1 MALVDQQE
9 VPVLNAARLQVLARL
24 DSLGTVR
31 AVGASLH
38 LSPSAVSAQLA
49 ALEAETG
56 ARLLE
61 RTGRRVRLTPAGRS
75 LARHARVI
83 LDQMALAEAELAHP
97 DGQPAGVVRVAAFS
111 SAVRELVIP
120 LALRLATEHP
130 RVEVDVVEL
139 DPRESGPALR
149 RADVDLAVTADLLDG
164 APLAGP
170 DVATV
175 PLLED
180 PVVLVTPAAT
190 SRDGAAGA
198 PPQDGLADASPQ
210 TSSGPVDLAGLADAR
225 WAADLP
231 GTYLSTLLDG
241 ACRDAG
247 FEPRVVARLPSY
259 DLLLSHVES
268 GLSVALLP
276 GLAVDRRYAVDVRA
290 LEAPRTRQVYAA
302 VRRGAPPTAATAAVL
317 SGLRRVV
324 RDRTPGRELTA
335 QGGAT
340 SSLSNNY
347 RR

>member
-1 MALVDQQE
+1 M
-9 VPVLNAARLQVLARL
+9 LNAARLQILARL
-24 DSLGTVR
+24 ESLGTVR

-56 ARLLE
+56 SRLVE
-61 RTGRRVRLTPAGRS
+61 RTGRRVRLTPAGRT

-111 SAVRELVIP
+111 SGVRALVIP
-120 LALRLATEHP
+120 LARRLAVEHP
-130 RVEVDVVEL
+130 RVQVEIVEL

-149 RADVDLAVTADLLDG
+149 RADVDVAVTADLLDG
-164 APLAGP
+164 ARLAGP

-180 PVVLVTPAAT
+180 PVVLVAP
-190 SRDGAAGA
+190 SGAASG
-198 PPQDGLADASPQ
+198 
-210 TSSGPVDLAGLADAR
+210 SSEGTAAGEGPVDLAGLADAR

-231 GTYLSTLLDG
+231 GRYLSTLVES

-259 DLLLSHVES
+259 ELLLAHVEA

-276 GLAVDRRYAVDVRA
+276 GLAVDPRYDVVARP
-290 LEAPRTRQVYAA
+290 LRAPRTRPVYAA
-302 VRRGAPPTAATAAVL
+302 VRRGAPPTAATSVVL
-317 SGLRRVV
+317 AGLRRVAAAARV
-324 RDRTPGRELTA
+324 A
-335 QGGAT
+335 GGAAPAPPP
-340 SSLSNNY
+340 
-347 RR
+347 R

>member
-1 MALVDQQE
+1 M
-9 VPVLNAARLQVLARL
+9 LNAARLQILARL
-24 DSLGTVR
+24 ESLGTVR

-56 ARLLE
+56 ARLVE
-61 RTGRRVRLTPAGRS
+61 RTGRRVRLTPAGRT

-111 SAVRELVIP
+111 SAVRALVIP
-120 LALRLATEHP
+120 LARRLAAEHP
-130 RVEVDVVEL
+130 RVQVEVVEL

-149 RADVDLAVTADLLDG
+149 RADVDVAVTADLLDG
-164 APLAGP
+164 ARLAGP

-175 PLLED
+175 PLHED
-180 PVVLVTPAAT
+180 PVVLVTPTDA
-190 SRDGAAGA
+190 S
-198 PPQDGLADASPQ
+198 ADAPAG
-210 TSSGPVDLAGLADAR
+210 TVVGEGPVDLADLADAR

-231 GTYLSTLLDG
+231 GRYLSTLVES

-259 DLLLSHVES
+259 ELLLAHVEA

-276 GLAVDRRYAVDVRA
+276 GLAVDPRYDVVARP
-290 LEAPRTRQVYAA
+290 LRVPRTRPVYAA
-302 VRRGAPPTAATAAVL
+302 VRRGAPPTAATSVVL
-317 SGLRRVV
+317 AGLRRVAAAA
-324 RDRTPGRELTA
+324 TA
-335 QGGAT
+335 GGGAPAVA
-340 SSLSNNY
+340 
-347 RR
+347 R

>member
-1 MALVDQQE
+1 LYSLCERDAQRPPDPTPE
-9 VPVLNAARLQVLARL
+9 GTVLNAARLQVLARL
-24 DSLGTVR
+24 DALGTVR
-31 AVGASLH
+31 AVAASLH

-61 RTGRRVRLTPAGRS
+61 RTGRRVRLTAAGRA

-111 SAVRELVIP
+111 SAVRALVIP
-120 LALRLATEHP
+120 LAQRLATEHP

-180 PVVLVTPAAT
+180 PVVLVTPARSPADAVPDAA
-190 SRDGAAGA
+190 RGPVPDGA
-198 PPQDGLADASPQ
+198 
-210 TSSGPVDLAGLADAR
+210 PVDLARLAGAR

-231 GTYLSTLLDG
+231 GTYLSTLLDS
-241 ACRDAG
+241 ACREAG

-259 DLLLSHVES
+259 ELLLAHVEA

-276 GLAVDRRYAVDVRA
+276 GLAVDRRHDVAIHA
-290 LEAPRTRQVYAA
+290 LAAPRTRQVYAA
-302 VRRGAPPTAATAAVL
+302 VRRGATPTAAAAVVL
-317 SGLRRVV
+317 AGLRRVA
-324 RDRTPGRELTA
+324 RDRRD
-335 QGGAT
+335 GG
-340 SSLSNNY
+340 SW
-347 RR
+347 

>member
-1 MALVDQQE
+1 M
-9 VPVLNAARLQVLARL
+9 LNAARLQILARL
-24 DSLGTVR
+24 ESLGTVR

-56 ARLLE
+56 ARLVE
-61 RTGRRVRLTPAGRS
+61 RTGRRVRLTPAGRT

-111 SAVRELVIP
+111 SGVRALVIP
-120 LALRLATEHP
+120 LARRLAVEHP
-130 RVEVDVVEL
+130 RVQVEVVEL

-149 RADVDLAVTADLLDG
+149 RGDVDVAVTADLLDG
-164 APLAGP
+164 ARLAGP

-180 PVVLVTPAAT
+180 PVVLVAPRSAPRSASTGASVGT
-190 SRDGAAGA
+190 AAGE
-198 PPQDGLADASPQ
+198 
-210 TSSGPVDLAGLADAR
+210 GPVDLAGLADAR

-231 GTYLSTLLDG
+231 GRYLSTLVES

-247 FEPRVVARLPSY
+247 FEPLVVARLPSY
-259 DLLLSHVES
+259 ELLLAHVEA

-276 GLAVDRRYAVDVRA
+276 GLAVDPRYDVAARP
-290 LEAPRTRQVYAA
+290 LRVPRTRPVYAA
-302 VRRGAPPTAATAAVL
+302 VRRGAPPTAATSVVL
-317 SGLRRVV
+317 AGLRRVAA
-324 RDRTPGRELTA
+324 DATA
-335 QGGAT
+335 PPP
-340 SSLSNNY
+340 
-347 RR
+347 R

>member
-1 MALVDQQE
+1 MRVQRDFSYSLCIQTAQRPWALADQQE
-9 VPVLNAARLQVLARL
+9 EPVLNAARLQVLARL
-24 DSLGTVR
+24 ESLGTVR

-38 LSPSAVSAQLA
+38 LSPSAVSAQLV

-61 RTGRRVRLTPAGRS
+61 RTGRRVRLTPAGRA

-111 SAVRELVIP
+111 SAVRELIIP

-175 PLLED
+175 PLIED
-180 PVVLVTPAAT
+180 PVVLVTPAAR
-190 SRDGAAGA
+190 SRDGV
-198 PPQDGLADASPQ
+198 ADAPSRA
-210 TSSGPVDLAGLADAR
+210 SSARVDLAGLADAR
-225 WAADLP
+225 WSADLP
-231 GTYLSTLLDG
+231 GTYLSTLLDST
-241 ACRDAG
+241 CREAG

-259 DLLLSHVES
+259 ELLLAHVEA

-276 GLAVDRRYAVDVRA
+276 GLAVDRRYAVDVCA
-290 LEAPRTRQVYAA
+290 LDTPRTRQVYAA

-317 SGLRRVV
+317 SGLRRLARG
-324 RDRTPGRELTA
+324 RDAG
-335 QGGAT
+335 Q
-340 SSLSNNY
+340 
-347 RR
+347 

>member
-1 MALVDQQE
+1 M
-9 VPVLNAARLQVLARL
+9 LNAARLQILARL
-24 DSLGTVR
+24 ESLGTVR

-49 ALEAETG
+49 ALEAETRS
-56 ARLLE
+56 RLVE
-61 RTGRRVRLTPAGRS
+61 RTGRRVRLTPAGRT

-111 SAVRELVIP
+111 SGVRALVIP
-120 LALRLATEHP
+120 LARRLAVEHP
-130 RVEVDVVEL
+130 RVQVEVVEL

-164 APLAGP
+164 ARLAGP

-180 PVVLVTPAAT
+180 PVVLVAPTGASAG
-190 SRDGAAGA
+190 SSEGAAAGE
-198 PPQDGLADASPQ
+198 
-210 TSSGPVDLAGLADAR
+210 GPVDLAGLADAR

-231 GTYLSTLLDG
+231 GRYLSTLVES

-259 DLLLSHVES
+259 ELLLAHVEA

-276 GLAVDRRYAVDVRA
+276 GLAVDPRYDVVARP
-290 LEAPRTRQVYAA
+290 LRTPRTRPVYAA
-302 VRRGAPPTAATAAVL
+302 VRRGAPPTAAASVVL
-317 SGLRRVV
+317 AGLRRVA
-324 RDRTPGRELTA
+324 DATA
-335 QGGAT
+335 AAGAAT
-340 SSLSNNY
+340 GPPP
-347 RR
+347 R

>member
-1 MALVDQQE
+1 M
-9 VPVLNAARLQVLARL
+9 LNAARLQILARL
-24 DSLGTVR
+24 ENLGTVR

-56 ARLLE
+56 SRLVE
-61 RTGRRVRLTPAGRS
+61 RTGRRVHLTPAGRT

-111 SAVRELVIP
+111 SGVRTLVIP
-120 LALRLATEHP
+120 LARRLVVEHP
-130 RVEVDVVEL
+130 RVQVEVVEL
-139 DPRESGPALR
+139 DPRESWPALR
-149 RADVDLAVTADLLDG
+149 RADVDVAVTADLLDG
-164 APLAGP
+164 ARLAGP

-180 PVVLVTPAAT
+180 PVVLVAP
-190 SRDGAAGA
+190 SGA
-198 PPQDGLADASPQ
+198 PSH
-210 TSSGPVDLAGLADAR
+210 SSEGTVAGEGPVDLAGLADAR

-231 GTYLSTLLDG
+231 GRYLSTLVES

-259 DLLLSHVES
+259 ELLLAHVEA

-276 GLAVDRRYAVDVRA
+276 GLAVDPRYDVVARPLRA
-290 LEAPRTRQVYAA
+290 PWTRPVYA
-302 VRRGAPPTAATAAVL
+302 
-317 SGLRRVV
+317 
-324 RDRTPGRELTA
+324 
-335 QGGAT
+335 
-340 SSLSNNY
+340 
-347 RR
+347 

>member
-1 MALVDQQE
+1 M
-9 VPVLNAARLQVLARL
+9 LNAARLQVLARL
-24 DSLGTVR
+24 DALGTVR
-31 AVGASLH
+31 AVATSLH

-61 RTGRRVRLTPAGRS
+61 RTSRRVRLTAAGHA

-111 SAVRELVIP
+111 SAVRALVIP
-120 LALRLATEHP
+120 LAQRLATEHP

-180 PVVLVTPAAT
+180 PVVLVTPVRSPTDTAP
-190 SRDGAAGA
+190 DGAPRGVPAGA
-198 PPQDGLADASPQ
+198 P
-210 TSSGPVDLAGLADAR
+210 VDIARLAGAR

-231 GTYLSTLLDG
+231 GTYLSTLLDS
-241 ACRDAG
+241 ACREAG

-259 DLLLSHVES
+259 ELLLAHVEA

-276 GLAVDRRYAVDVRA
+276 GLAVDRRHHVDVRPLA
-290 LEAPRTRQVYAA
+290 TPRTRQVYAA
-302 VRRGAPPTAATAAVL
+302 VRRGAPPTAAAAVVL
-317 SGLRRVV
+317 AGLRRVA
-324 RDRTPGRELTA
+324 RDRDPDA
-335 QGGAT
+335 PAT
-340 SSLSNNY
+340 DAVARL
-347 RR
+347 

>member
-1 MALVDQQE
+1 M
-9 VPVLNAARLQVLARL
+9 LNAARLQILARL
-24 DSLGTVR
+24 ESLGTVR

-56 ARLLE
+56 SRLVE
-61 RTGRRVRLTPAGRS
+61 RTGRRVRLTPAGRT

-111 SAVRELVIP
+111 SGVRALVIP
-120 LALRLATEHP
+120 LARRLAVEHP
-130 RVEVDVVEL
+130 RVQVEVVEL

-149 RADVDLAVTADLLDG
+149 RADVDVAVTADLLDG
-164 APLAGP
+164 ARLAGP

-180 PVVLVTPAAT
+180 PVVLVAP
-190 SRDGAAGA
+190 AGA
-198 PPQDGLADASPQ
+198 SAGTA
-210 TSSGPVDLAGLADAR
+210 TGEGPVDLAGLADAR

-231 GTYLSTLLDG
+231 GRYLSTLVES

-259 DLLLSHVES
+259 ELLLAHVEA

-276 GLAVDRRYAVDVRA
+276 GLAVDPRYDVVARP
-290 LEAPRTRQVYAA
+290 LRAPRTRPVYAA
-302 VRRGAPPTAATAAVL
+302 VRRVAPPTAATSVVL
-317 SGLRRVV
+317 AGLRRVAA
-324 RDRTPGRELTA
+324 DATA
-335 QGGAT
+335 AAGAAT
-340 SSLSNNY
+340 GPPP
-347 RR
+347 R

>member
-1 MALVDQQE
+1 M
-9 VPVLNAARLQVLARL
+9 LNAARLQILARL
-24 DSLGTVR
+24 ENLGTVR

-38 LSPSAVSAQLA
+38 LSPSAVSAHLA

-56 ARLLE
+56 ARLVE
-61 RTGRRVRLTPAGRS
+61 RTGRRVRLTPAGRT

-111 SAVRELVIP
+111 SGVRALVIP
-120 LALRLATEHP
+120 LARRLAVEHP
-130 RVEVDVVEL
+130 RVQVEVVEL

-149 RADVDLAVTADLLDG
+149 RADVDVAVTADLLDG
-164 APLAGP
+164 ARLAGP

-180 PVVLVTPAAT
+180 PVVLVAP
-190 SRDGAAGA
+190 AGA
-198 PPQDGLADASPQ
+198 SAGTA
-210 TSSGPVDLAGLADAR
+210 TGEGPVDLAGLADAR

-231 GTYLSTLLDG
+231 GRYLSTLVES

-259 DLLLSHVES
+259 ELLLAHVEA

-276 GLAVDRRYAVDVRA
+276 GLAVDPRYDVVARP
-290 LEAPRTRQVYAA
+290 LRAPRTRPVYAA
-302 VRRGAPPTAATAAVL
+302 VRRGAPPTAATSVVL
-317 SGLRRVV
+317 AGLRRVAADV
-324 RDRTPGRELTA
+324 TVATAAVGRATA
-335 QGGAT
+335 PPP
-340 SSLSNNY
+340 
-347 RR
+347 R

>member
-1 MALVDQQE
+1 M
-9 VPVLNAARLQVLARL
+9 LNAARLQILARL
-24 DSLGTVR
+24 ESLGTVR

-56 ARLLE
+56 ARLVE
-61 RTGRRVRLTPAGRS
+61 RTGRRVRLTPAGRT

-111 SAVRELVIP
+111 SGVRALVIP
-120 LALRLATEHP
+120 LARRLAVEHP
-130 RVEVDVVEL
+130 RVQVEVVEL

-149 RADVDLAVTADLLDG
+149 RADVDVAVTADLLDG
-164 APLAGP
+164 ARLAGP

-180 PVVLVTPAAT
+180 PVVLVAP
-190 SRDGAAGA
+190 AGA
-198 PPQDGLADASPQ
+198 SARTTAGVSVGD
-210 TSSGPVDLAGLADAR
+210 GPVDLAALADAR

-231 GTYLSTLLDG
+231 GRYLSTLVES
-241 ACRDAG
+241 ACRGAG

-259 DLLLSHVES
+259 ELLLAHVEA

-276 GLAVDRRYAVDVRA
+276 GLAVDPRYDVVARP
-290 LEAPRTRQVYAA
+290 LRVPRTRPVYAA
-302 VRRGAPPTAATAAVL
+302 VRRGAPPTAATSVVL
-317 SGLRRVV
+317 AGLRRVAS
-324 RDRTPGRELTA
+324 ESTA
-335 QGGAT
+335 AARARPA
-340 SSLSNNY
+340 

>member
-1 MALVDQQE
+1 M
-9 VPVLNAARLQVLARL
+9 LNAARLQILARL

-56 ARLLE
+56 SRLLE
-61 RTGRRVRLTPAGRS
+61 RTGRRVHLTPAGRS
-75 LARHARVI
+75 LARHARII
-83 LDQMALAEAELAHP
+83 LDQMALAEADLAHP
-97 DGQPAGVVRVAAFS
+97 DGQPAGVVRIAAFS

-130 RVEVDVVEL
+130 RVEIDVVEL

-149 RADVDLAVTADLLDG
+149 RADVDLAVTAELLDG

-180 PVVLVTPAAT
+180 PVVLVTAAAGGPGDAAT
-190 SRDGAAGA
+190 GHRAAGA
-198 PPQDGLADASPQ
+198 VDLTGLAR
-210 TSSGPVDLAGLADAR
+210 AR

-231 GTYLSTLLDG
+231 GTYLSTLLDDV
-241 ACRDAG
+241 CREAG
-247 FEPRVVARLPSY
+247 FAPHVVARLPSY
-259 DLLLSHVES
+259 ELLLAHVEA

-276 GLAVDRRYAVDVRA
+276 GLAVDRRYAVDVHTPA
-290 LEAPRTRQVYAA
+290 APRTRKVYAA
-302 VRRGAPPTAATAAVL
+302 VRRGAPPTPATAAVL
-317 SGLRRVV
+317 SGLRRVA
-324 RDRTPGRELTA
+324 RERLSTGRRSA
-335 QGGAT
+335 GDAPRGT
-340 SSLSNNY
+340 S
-347 RR
+347 

>member
-1 MALVDQQE
+1 M
-9 VPVLNAARLQVLARL
+9 LNAARLQVLARL
-24 DSLGTVR
+24 DALGTVR
-31 AVGASLH
+31 AVATSLH

-61 RTGRRVRLTPAGRS
+61 RTGRRVRLTAAGHV

-111 SAVRELVIP
+111 SAVRALVIP
-120 LALRLATEHP
+120 LAQRLATEHP

-180 PVVLVTPAAT
+180 PVVLVTPVRSPADTAPDAAP
-190 SRDGAAGA
+190 GPVPAGA
-198 PPQDGLADASPQ
+198 P
-210 TSSGPVDLAGLADAR
+210 VDIARLAGAR

-231 GTYLSTLLDG
+231 GTYLSTLLDS
-241 ACRDAG
+241 ACREAG

-259 DLLLSHVES
+259 ELLLAHVEA

-276 GLAVDRRYAVDVRA
+276 GLAVDRRHHVDVRPLA
-290 LEAPRTRQVYAA
+290 TPRTRQVYAA
-302 VRRGAPPTAATAAVL
+302 VRRGAPPTAAAAVVL
-317 SGLRRVV
+317 AGLRRGA
-324 RDRTPGRELTA
+324 RDRDPDAPVTDAVARP
-335 QGGAT
+335 
-340 SSLSNNY
+340 
-347 RR
+347 

>member
-1 MALVDQQE
+1 M
-9 VPVLNAARLQVLARL
+9 LNAARLQILARL
-24 DSLGTVR
+24 ESLGTVR

-49 ALEAETG
+49 ALEAETRS
-56 ARLLE
+56 RLVE
-61 RTGRRVRLTPAGRS
+61 RTGRRVRLTPAGRT

-111 SAVRELVIP
+111 SGVRALVIP
-120 LALRLATEHP
+120 LARRLAVEHP
-130 RVEVDVVEL
+130 RVQVEVVEL

-149 RADVDLAVTADLLDG
+149 RADVDVAVTADLLDG
-164 APLAGP
+164 ARLAGP

-180 PVVLVTPAAT
+180 PVVLVAPAGASAGSSEGT
-190 SRDGAAGA
+190 AAGE
-198 PPQDGLADASPQ
+198 
-210 TSSGPVDLAGLADAR
+210 GPVDLAGLADAR

-231 GTYLSTLLDG
+231 GRYLSTLVES

-259 DLLLSHVES
+259 ELLLAHVEA

-276 GLAVDRRYAVDVRA
+276 GLAVDPRYDVVARP
-290 LEAPRTRQVYAA
+290 LRAPRTRPVYAA
-302 VRRGAPPTAATAAVL
+302 VRRGAPPTAATGVVL
-317 SGLRRVV
+317 AGLRRVAA
-324 RDRTPGRELTA
+324 DATA
-335 QGGAT
+335 AGGAAPAPPP
-340 SSLSNNY
+340 
-347 RR
+347 R

>member
-1 MALVDQQE
+1 M
-9 VPVLNAARLQVLARL
+9 LNAARLQILARL
-24 DSLGTVR
+24 ENLGTVR

-56 ARLLE
+56 SRLVE
-61 RTGRRVRLTPAGRS
+61 RTGRRVHLTPAGRT

-111 SAVRELVIP
+111 SGVRTLVIP
-120 LALRLATEHP
+120 LARRLVVEHP
-130 RVEVDVVEL
+130 RVQVEVVEL
-139 DPRESGPALR
+139 DPRESWPALR
-149 RADVDLAVTADLLDG
+149 RADVDVAVTADLLDG
-164 APLAGP
+164 ARLAGP

-180 PVVLVTPAAT
+180 PVVLVAP
-190 SRDGAAGA
+190 SGA
-198 PPQDGLADASPQ
+198 PSH
-210 TSSGPVDLAGLADAR
+210 SSEGTVAGEGPVDLAGLADAR

-231 GTYLSTLLDG
+231 GRYLSTLVES

-259 DLLLSHVES
+259 ELLLAHVEA

-276 GLAVDRRYAVDVRA
+276 GLAVDPRYDVVARP
-290 LEAPRTRQVYAA
+290 LRAPRTRPVYAA
-302 VRRGAPPTAATAAVL
+302 VRRGAPPTAATGVVL
-317 SGLRRVV
+317 AGLRRVAADARV
-324 RDRTPGRELTA
+324 A
-335 QGGAT
+335 GGAAPAPPP
-340 SSLSNNY
+340 
-347 RR
+347 R

>member
-1 MALVDQQE
+1 M
-9 VPVLNAARLQVLARL
+9 LNAARLQILARL
-24 DSLGTVR
+24 ENLGTVR

-56 ARLLE
+56 SRLVE
-61 RTGRRVRLTPAGRS
+61 RTGRRVHLTPAGRT

-111 SAVRELVIP
+111 SGVRTLVIP
-120 LALRLATEHP
+120 LARRLALEHP
-130 RVEVDVVEL
+130 RVQVEVVEL

-149 RADVDLAVTADLLDG
+149 RADVDVAVTADLLDG
-164 APLAGP
+164 ARLAGP

-180 PVVLVTPAAT
+180 PVVLVAP
-190 SRDGAAGA
+190 SGA
-198 PPQDGLADASPQ
+198 PSH
-210 TSSGPVDLAGLADAR
+210 SSEGTVAGEGPVDLAGLADAR

-231 GTYLSTLLDG
+231 GRYLSTLVES

-259 DLLLSHVES
+259 ELLLAHVEA

-276 GLAVDRRYAVDVRA
+276 GLAVDPRYDVVARPLRA
-290 LEAPRTRQVYAA
+290 PWTRPVYAA
-302 VRRGAPPTAATAAVL
+302 VRRGAPPTAATSVVL
-317 SGLRRVV
+317 AGLRRVAADARV
-324 RDRTPGRELTA
+324 A
-335 QGGAT
+335 GGAAPAPPP
-340 SSLSNNY
+340 
-347 RR
+347 R

>member
-1 MALVDQQE
+1 M
-9 VPVLNAARLQVLARL
+9 LNAARLQILARL
-24 DSLGTVR
+24 ESLGTVR

-56 ARLLE
+56 ARLVE
-61 RTGRRVRLTPAGRS
+61 RTGRRVRLTPAGRT

-111 SAVRELVIP
+111 SAVRALVIP
-120 LALRLATEHP
+120 LARRLAAEHP
-130 RVEVDVVEL
+130 RVRVEVVEL

-149 RADVDLAVTADLLDG
+149 RADVDVAVTADLLDG
-164 APLAGP
+164 ARLAGP

-180 PVVLVTPAAT
+180 PVVLVTPTDA
-190 SRDGAAGA
+190 S
-198 PPQDGLADASPQ
+198 ADAPAG
-210 TSSGPVDLAGLADAR
+210 TVVGEGPVDLADLADAR

-231 GTYLSTLLDG
+231 GRYLSTLVES

-259 DLLLSHVES
+259 ELLLAHVEA

-276 GLAVDRRYAVDVRA
+276 GLAVDPRYDVVARP
-290 LEAPRTRQVYAA
+290 LRVPRTRPVYAA
-302 VRRGAPPTAATAAVL
+302 VRRGAPPTAATSVVL
-317 SGLRRVV
+317 AGLRRVAAAATV
-324 RDRTPGRELTA
+324 G
-335 QGGAT
+335 GGAPAPAA
-340 SSLSNNY
+340 
-347 RR
+347 R

>member
-1 MALVDQQE
+1 M
-9 VPVLNAARLQVLARL
+9 LNAARLQVLARL
-24 DSLGTVR
+24 DALGTVR
-31 AVGASLH
+31 AVAASLH

-56 ARLLE
+56 SRLLE
-61 RTGRRVRLTPAGRS
+61 RTGRRVRLTAAGRA

-111 SAVRELVIP
+111 SAVRALVIP
-120 LALRLATEHP
+120 LAQRLATEHP

-180 PVVLVTPAAT
+180 PVVLVTPARSPA
-190 SRDGAAGA
+190 DGAAGA
-198 PPQDGLADASPQ
+198 VPDAAPGPGPDGGA
-210 TSSGPVDLAGLADAR
+210 PVDLARLAGAR

-231 GTYLSTLLDG
+231 GTYLSTLLDS
-241 ACRDAG
+241 ACREAG

-259 DLLLSHVES
+259 ELLLAHVEA

-276 GLAVDRRYAVDVRA
+276 GLAVDRRHDVDVRPLA
-290 LEAPRTRQVYAA
+290 APRTRQVYAA
-302 VRRGAPPTAATAAVL
+302 VRRGAPPTAAAAVVL
-317 SGLRRVV
+317 AGLRRVA
-324 RDRTPGRELTA
+324 RDRDPRARAADEA
-335 QGGAT
+335 A
-340 SSLSNNY
+340 
-347 RR
+347 RP

>member
-1 MALVDQQE
+1 M
-9 VPVLNAARLQVLARL
+9 LNAARLQILARL
-24 DSLGTVR
+24 ENLGTVR

-38 LSPSAVSAQLA
+38 LSPSAVSAHLA

-56 ARLLE
+56 ARLVE
-61 RTGRRVRLTPAGRS
+61 RTGRRVRLTPAGRT

-111 SAVRELVIP
+111 SGVRALVIP
-120 LALRLATEHP
+120 LARRLAVEHP
-130 RVEVDVVEL
+130 RVQVEVVEL

-149 RADVDLAVTADLLDG
+149 RADVDVAVTADLLDG
-164 APLAGP
+164 ARLAGP

-180 PVVLVTPAAT
+180 PVVLVAP
-190 SRDGAAGA
+190 AGA
-198 PPQDGLADASPQ
+198 SAGTA
-210 TSSGPVDLAGLADAR
+210 TGEGPVDLAGLADAR

-231 GTYLSTLLDG
+231 GRYLSTLVES

-259 DLLLSHVES
+259 ELLLAHVEA

-276 GLAVDRRYAVDVRA
+276 GLAVDPRYDVVARP
-290 LEAPRTRQVYAA
+290 LRAPRTRPVYAA
-302 VRRGAPPTAATAAVL
+302 VRRGAPPTAATSVVL
-317 SGLRRVV
+317 AGLRRVAADV
-324 RDRTPGRELTA
+324 TAATAAVGRATA
-335 QGGAT
+335 PPP
-340 SSLSNNY
+340 
-347 RR
+347 R

>member
-1 MALVDQQE
+1 M
-9 VPVLNAARLQVLARL
+9 LNAARLQVLARL
-24 DSLGTVR
+24 DALGTVR
-31 AVGASLH
+31 AVAASLH

-61 RTGRRVRLTPAGRS
+61 RTGRRVRLTAAGRA

-111 SAVRELVIP
+111 SAVRALVIP
-120 LALRLATEHP
+120 LAQRLATEHP

-180 PVVLVTPAAT
+180 PVVLVTPARSPADAVPDAA
-190 SRDGAAGA
+190 RGPVPDGA
-198 PPQDGLADASPQ
+198 
-210 TSSGPVDLAGLADAR
+210 PVDLARLAGAR

-231 GTYLSTLLDG
+231 GTYLSTLLDS
-241 ACRDAG
+241 ACREAG

-259 DLLLSHVES
+259 ELLLAHVEA

-276 GLAVDRRYAVDVRA
+276 GLAVDRRHDVAIHA
-290 LEAPRTRQVYAA
+290 LAAPRTRQVYAA
-302 VRRGAPPTAATAAVL
+302 VRRGATPTAAAAVVL
-317 SGLRRVV
+317 AGLRRVA
-324 RDRTPGRELTA
+324 RDRRD
-335 QGGAT
+335 GG
-340 SSLSNNY
+340 SW
-347 RR
+347 

>member
-1 MALVDQQE
+1 M
-9 VPVLNAARLQVLARL
+9 LNASRLQILARL
-24 DSLGTVR
+24 ESLGTVR

-56 ARLLE
+56 ARLVE
-61 RTGRRVRLTPAGRS
+61 RTGRRVRLTPAGRT

-111 SAVRELVIP
+111 SGVRALVIP
-120 LALRLATEHP
+120 LARRLAVEHP
-130 RVEVDVVEL
+130 RVQVEVVEL

-149 RADVDLAVTADLLDG
+149 RADVDVAVTADLLDG
-164 APLAGP
+164 ARLAGP

-175 PLLED
+175 SLLED
-180 PVVLVTPAAT
+180 PVVLVAPAGA
-190 SRDGAAGA
+190 SASEAAGE
-198 PPQDGLADASPQ
+198 
-210 TSSGPVDLAGLADAR
+210 GPVDLAGLADAR

-231 GTYLSTLLDG
+231 GRYLSTLVES

-259 DLLLSHVES
+259 ELLLAHVEA

-276 GLAVDRRYAVDVRA
+276 GLAVDPRYDVVARP
-290 LEAPRTRQVYAA
+290 LRSPRTRPVYAA
-302 VRRGAPPTAATAAVL
+302 VRRGAPPTAATSVVL
-317 SGLRRVV
+317 AGLRRVAADATAATAAV
-324 RDRTPGRELTA
+324 GRATA
-335 QGGAT
+335 PPP
-340 SSLSNNY
+340 
-347 RR
+347 R

>member
-1 MALVDQQE
+1 M
-9 VPVLNAARLQVLARL
+9 LNAARLQVLARL
-24 DSLGTVR
+24 DALGTVR
-31 AVGASLH
+31 AVAASLH

-56 ARLLE
+56 SRLLE
-61 RTGRRVRLTPAGRS
+61 RTGRRVHLTAAGRA

-111 SAVRELVIP
+111 SAVRALVIP
-120 LALRLATEHP
+120 LAQRLATEHP

-180 PVVLVTPAAT
+180 PVVLVTPTRSPADAAPGPVP
-190 SRDGAAGA
+190 DGA
-198 PPQDGLADASPQ
+198 
-210 TSSGPVDLAGLADAR
+210 PVDLARLAGVR

-231 GTYLSTLLDG
+231 GTYLSTLLDS
-241 ACRDAG
+241 ACREAG

-259 DLLLSHVES
+259 ELLLAHVEA

-276 GLAVDRRYAVDVRA
+276 GLAVDRRHDVAIHA
-290 LEAPRTRQVYAA
+290 LAAPRTRQVYAA
-302 VRRGAPPTAATAAVL
+302 VRRGAPPTAAAAVVL
-317 SGLRRVV
+317 AGLRRVA
-324 RDRTPGRELTA
+324 RDRRDGAPGDRAPGDAVT
-335 QGGAT
+335 GGAVT
-340 SSLSNNY
+340 GGAAPDGVVPGGAA
-347 RR
+347 RP

>member
-1 MALVDQQE
+1 M
-9 VPVLNAARLQVLARL
+9 LNAARLQILARL
-24 DSLGTVR
+24 ESLGTVR

-56 ARLLE
+56 ARLVE
-61 RTGRRVRLTPAGRS
+61 RTGRRVRLTPAGRT

-111 SAVRELVIP
+111 SAVRALVIP
-120 LALRLATEHP
+120 LARRLAAEHP
-130 RVEVDVVEL
+130 RVQVEVVEL

-149 RADVDLAVTADLLDG
+149 RADVDVAVTADLLDG
-164 APLAGP
+164 ARLAGP

-180 PVVLVTPAAT
+180 PVVLVTPTDA
-190 SRDGAAGA
+190 S
-198 PPQDGLADASPQ
+198 ADAPAG
-210 TSSGPVDLAGLADAR
+210 TVVGEGPVDLADLADAR

-231 GTYLSTLLDG
+231 GRYLSTLVES

-247 FEPRVVARLPSY
+247 FEPRVAALLPSY
-259 DLLLSHVES
+259 ELLLAHVEA

-276 GLAVDRRYAVDVRA
+276 GLAVDPRYDVVARP
-290 LEAPRTRQVYAA
+290 LRVPRTRPVYAA
-302 VRRGAPPTAATAAVL
+302 VRRGAPPTAATSVVL
-317 SGLRRVV
+317 AGLRRVAAAA
-324 RDRTPGRELTA
+324 TA
-335 QGGAT
+335 GGGAPAPAA
-340 SSLSNNY
+340 
-347 RR
+347 R

>member
-1 MALVDQQE
+1 M
-9 VPVLNAARLQVLARL
+9 LNAARLQILARL
-24 DSLGTVR
+24 ESLGTVR

-56 ARLLE
+56 ARLVE
-61 RTGRRVRLTPAGRS
+61 RTGRRVRLTPAGRT

-111 SAVRELVIP
+111 SAVRALVIP
-120 LALRLATEHP
+120 LARRLAVEHP
-130 RVEVDVVEL
+130 RVQVEVVEL

-149 RADVDLAVTADLLDG
+149 RADVDVAVTADLLDG
-164 APLAGP
+164 ARLAGP

-180 PVVLVTPAAT
+180 PVVLV
-190 SRDGAAGA
+190 A
-198 PPQDGLADASPQ
+198 PTDASADAPAG
-210 TSSGPVDLAGLADAR
+210 TVVGEGLVDLADLADAR

-231 GTYLSTLLDG
+231 GRYLSTLVES

-259 DLLLSHVES
+259 ELLLAHVEA

-276 GLAVDRRYAVDVRA
+276 GLAVDPRYDVVARP
-290 LEAPRTRQVYAA
+290 LRVPRTRPVYAA
-302 VRRGAPPTAATAAVL
+302 VRRGAPPTAATSVVL
-317 SGLRRVV
+317 AGLRRVAAAA
-324 RDRTPGRELTA
+324 TA
-335 QGGAT
+335 GGGAPAPAA
-340 SSLSNNY
+340 
-347 RR
+347 R

>member
-1 MALVDQQE
+1 M
-9 VPVLNAARLQVLARL
+9 LNAARLQVLARL

-61 RTGRRVRLTPAGRS
+61 RTGRRVRLTPAGRA

-120 LALRLATEHP
+120 LTLRLATEHP

-198 PPQDGLADASPQ
+198 PSHGVADAPPPA
-210 TSSGPVDLAGLADAR
+210 SSGPVDLAGLADAR
-225 WAADLP
+225 WAADLA

-259 DLLLSHVES
+259 ELLLAHVEA

-276 GLAVDRRYAVDVRA
+276 GLAVDRRYDVAVRP
-290 LEAPRTRQVYAA
+290 LTAPRTRQVYAA

-317 SGLRRVV
+317 GALRRVASERGSDEGAVASEEQPV
-324 RDRTPGRELTA
+324 RAVDA
-335 QGGAT
+335 D
-340 SSLSNNY
+340 
-347 RR
+347 